1 MKMNTRVSASVLMT
15 TLTWGC
21 GTDGTKKA
29 ETGGG
34 STQTN
39 SQAAVDQDTSLLL
52 DDEQLVAE
60 HVANNT
66 EDAITDMLE
75 GSESK
80 DTASGGFALTS
91 DDKVAH
97 VDRYR
102 TCKLS
107 DDQKSAIVTVKRSVD
122 RERTFS
128 RLNRSGSSVLK
139 LLMEKTRTWSK
150 EGGSIACAA
159 DQKHADI
166 NRADLQG
173 VSLVSTFNRQ
183 HLQSSTFENLKKG
196 TSTKQSR
203 KSTATGQKTIK
214 WTAVK
219 TDGNNL
225 LLTKEVQ
232 SESTRSFESENKK
245 GETKSFTTTVKTDAS
260 LPLVIQVERDKV
272 SDKIVSHTI
281 VSGKKVATQKS
292 GGRIETVF
300 SNVKYLPGDGCY
312 ATSGKIEGSI
322 FAKDATTPSTTFVV
336 EFSGDTKN
344 IVMTKADGSK
354 SEVEYVADGCDLEA
368 QEVEDTSGV
377 PVEKTSADQVN
388 LQI

>member
-1 MKMNTRVSASVLMT
+1 MAKSTRVSASVLMT
-15 TLTWGC
+15 TLILGC
-21 GTDGTKKA
+21 GTDGTKKS

-34 STQTN
+34 STETN
-39 SQAAVDQDTSLLL
+39 GQAAVDQDTSLLL
-52 DDEQLVAE
+52 DDDQLVAE

-80 DTASGGFALTS
+80 DSGSGGFALTG
-91 DDKVAH
+91 DDKVAR
-97 VDRYR
+97 VERYR
-102 TCKLS
+102 TCKIS
-107 DDQKSAIVTVKRSVD
+107 DDQKNAIVSVKRSVD

-159 DQKHADI
+159 DGKHADI
-166 NRADLQG
+166 DRANLQG
-173 VSLVSTFNRQ
+173 VTLVATFNRQ
-183 HLQSSTFENLKKG
+183 HLQSSAFENLKKG
-196 TSTKQSR
+196 TSRKQSR
-203 KSTATGQKTIK
+203 KSTATGKKTMK

-219 TDGNNL
+219 TEGANII
-225 LLTKEVQ
+225 LTKQVE
-232 SESTRSFESENKK
+232 SESTRSFESINKK
-245 GETKSFTTTVKTDAS
+245 GDTKSFTTTVKTDTS

-272 SDKIVSHTI
+272 TDKIVSHTI
-281 VSGKKVATQKS
+281 VSGKKVAVQKS

-300 SNVKYLPGDGCY
+300 TSVKYLPNDGCY

-322 FAKDATTPSTTFVV
+322 FAKDATAPSTTYVV

-368 QEVEDTSGV
+368 QELEDTSGV
-377 PVEKTSADQVN
+377 PVEKSSADQVN